1 MKEEEMEEK
10 KQDQVNL
17 ELLMNV
23 PLELSVELGRRKMF
37 LKDLLNLRKG
47 SIVELEKEASEPFD
61 ILVNGQPVAKG
72 EVVVKEEKLGV
83 RILEIISPAERIRK
97 LG

>member
-1 MKEEEMEEK
+1 VRRYEMEEK
-10 KQDQVNL
+10 DFEGMNL
-17 ELLMNV
+17 ELLLDI
-23 PLELSVELGRRKMF
+23 PLELSVELGRRR
-37 LKDLLNLRKG
+37 LPLRELLNLRKG

-72 EVVVKEEKLGV
+72 EIVVQEEKLGV

-97 LG
+97 LK